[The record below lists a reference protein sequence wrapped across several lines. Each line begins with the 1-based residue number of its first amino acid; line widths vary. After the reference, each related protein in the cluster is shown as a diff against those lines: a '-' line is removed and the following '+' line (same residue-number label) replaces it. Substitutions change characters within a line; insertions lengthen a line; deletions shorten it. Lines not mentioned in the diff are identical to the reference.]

1 VTAAS
6 GARRAS
12 IQRDDALA
20 YVAGYMDGRKNAER
34 NTGHVAWRSQP
45 RLQGIYDEGYEQAVE
60 DARLDKLI
68 AELGLGDDDSH
79 ALRHASRRA
88 RLLHGG
94 RLPDDGQDRRRA
106 RHLRARPRRSA
117 RSGGGTAMKFVL
129 DGLPYDEYP
138 DEQERL
144 ARLRADRD
152 EWKRIALRS
161 AGRLDRD
168 DLMAVLEDR

>member
-68 AELGLGDDDSH
+68 AELGLGDDSH
-79 ALRHASRRA
+79 AVEPEEPPCSHCDMPLDE
-88 RLLHGG
+88 HGYCTEVG
-94 RLPDDGQDRRRA
+94 CPMMGKTDDGRGTYVHDHAAALGAEVGRR
-106 RHLRARPRRSA
+106 
-117 RSGGGTAMKFVL
+117 
-129 DGLPYDEYP
+129 
-138 DEQERL
+138 
-144 ARLRADRD
+144 
-152 EWKRIALRS
+152 
-161 AGRLDRD
+161 
-168 DLMAVLEDR
+168 